1 MRHTQFC
8 HVCPSCLI
16 VQFLTYLATYIRRFN
31 ALHAI
36 VHNIRHD
43 IHIVYI
49 KDSLFL
55 SFRQHLPEQLCFRP
69 VKILPHRLHSP
80 YITEKPARKVPFL
93 NTTILIESRCVS
105 ISRSIFVS
113 GAISCS
119 ATFSIAPTASLTP
132 TPPLPYKCLLCS

>member
-1 MRHTQFC
+1 MRHTQFLPRMPILSHRPVPHLSG
-8 HVCPSCLI
+8 HVYKALQCPSRNSAQYPPRYSHCLY
-16 VQFLTYLATYIRRFN
+16 QRFP
-31 ALHAI
+31 
-36 VHNIRHD
+36 
-43 IHIVYI
+43 
-49 KDSLFL
+49 FL

-119 ATFSIAPTASLTP
+119 ATFSIAPDSISNSDSTTAI
-132 TPPLPYKCLLCS
+132 